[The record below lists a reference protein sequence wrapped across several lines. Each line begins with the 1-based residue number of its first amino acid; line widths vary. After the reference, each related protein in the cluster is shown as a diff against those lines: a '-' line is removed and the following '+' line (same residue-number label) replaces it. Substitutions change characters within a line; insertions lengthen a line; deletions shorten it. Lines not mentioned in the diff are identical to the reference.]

1 MLNGYRTDLDYKENH
16 LMKSRFEYKVILITG
31 AASGLGPAGAQ
42 RVANEGAKLS
52 LVDLNEEGLKE
63 TEKLIKS
70 EVPDAEI
77 LLITADESKEEDVKK
92 YVDKTVDKFL
102 QLRGCDKT
110 VWIEAKQ
117 DLTDVCTTAD
127 FEIVL
132 SIHENGVFLGTKH
145 FIQVIKEQGEGS
157 IVNTASVA
165 DNRGV
170 GNKSG

>member
-77 LLITADESKEEDVKK
+77 LLITADVRSEEHTSELQSRFDLVCRLLLEKK
-92 YVDKTVDKFL
+92 KTN
-102 QLRGCDKT
+102 T
-110 VWIEAKQ
+110 VTI
-117 DLTDVCTTAD
+117 
-127 FEIVL
+127 
-132 SIHENGVFLGTKH
+132 
-145 FIQVIKEQGEGS
+145 
-157 IVNTASVA
+157 
-165 DNRGV
+165 
-170 GNKSG
+170 